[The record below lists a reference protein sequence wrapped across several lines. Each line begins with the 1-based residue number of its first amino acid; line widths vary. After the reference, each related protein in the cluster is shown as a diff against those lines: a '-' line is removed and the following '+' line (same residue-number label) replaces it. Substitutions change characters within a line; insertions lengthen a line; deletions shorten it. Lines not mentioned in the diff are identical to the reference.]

1 MDSTL
6 DRDQLYDETLG
17 DLLELLDDK
26 QYFRARDLLL
36 KFNPADIADLLE
48 DISDDAGLRMTVVLF
63 RLLPKDVSVDVFA
76 ELSPEDQM
84 DIVSEVTEKETSFI
98 VNELDFDDKIDILEE
113 MPPNLVTRILE
124 KTPASER
131 KQINTF
137 LNYPDNTAGSLMT
150 PEYVSVKKD
159 WTVKESLAHIR
170 HYGTDAETI
179 YTCYVRDGSW
189 RLLGVVSLSTI
200 VLSDEDTK
208 IMDIMHTD
216 VVSENVDADQ
226 EEVSDD
232 FKKYGYIAMPVV
244 DKDDRLVGIITV
256 DDILD
261 VMEDEATEDIE
272 RMNGVIDFQD
282 AKKGYLDL
290 SVWQHTKN
298 RLPWLLIL
306 SVIYIF
312 TSVIIDHSEHMLS
325 SAIQLVTYIPLL
337 MGMGGNGGSQ
347 AASLV
352 IRGLA
357 TDEIETEDW
366 SRVLWKEIR
375 VGIILGIILSAVNFA
390 RVVFLDR
397 QSIMMAAA
405 VCAAMFFITI
415 IAKVIGSMVPLI
427 VKKLRLDPALIA
439 NPAITSASDI
449 AALLVYFALAGAVM
463 QL

>member
-312 TSVIIDHSEHMLS
+312 TSLIIDHSEHMLS

>member
-1 MDSTL
+1 
-6 DRDQLYDETLG
+6 
-17 DLLELLDDK
+17 
-26 QYFRARDLLL
+26 
-36 KFNPADIADLLE
+36 
-48 DISDDAGLRMTVVLF
+48 
-63 RLLPKDVSVDVFA
+63 
-76 ELSPEDQM
+76 
-84 DIVSEVTEKETSFI
+84 
-98 VNELDFDDKIDILEE
+98 
-113 MPPNLVTRILE
+113 
-124 KTPASER
+124 
-131 KQINTF
+131 
-137 LNYPDNTAGSLMT
+137 
-150 PEYVSVKKD
+150 
-159 WTVKESLAHIR
+159 
-170 HYGTDAETI
+170 
-179 YTCYVRDGSW
+179 
-189 RLLGVVSLSTI
+189 
-200 VLSDEDTK
+200 
-208 IMDIMHTD
+208 MDIMHTD

-306 SVIYIF
+306 SVIY
-312 TSVIIDHSEHMLS
+312 
-325 SAIQLVTYIPLL
+325 
-337 MGMGGNGGSQ
+337 
-347 AASLV
+347 
-352 IRGLA
+352 
-357 TDEIETEDW
+357 EIETEDW